1 MNSRLLAGGNLL
13 IDHETKVDAESF
25 AEHAGDR
32 VPARLSFTLD
42 DGEQVEL
49 SPRLAGLFADVLNAV
64 ANGQVTIQTT
74 PQELTTT
81 VAADMLGVS
90 RPTLM
95 KWIAAG
101 ELMAHKVGSH
111 NRLKTEDVV
120 AFAQKLGKRR
130 KKSFEAL
137 REWDERF
144 EAES

>member
-13 IDHETKVDAESF
+13 IDHETKVDAEAF
-25 AEHAGDR
+25 TEKARDR

-49 SPRLAGLFADVLNAV
+49 SPKLARLFADVLNAV
-64 ANGQVTIQTT
+64 SHGQVTIQAT

-95 KWIAAG
+95 KWVAAD
-101 ELMAHKVGSH
+101 EIKAHMVGSH
-111 NRLKTEDVV
+111 TRLKTEDVL
-120 AFAQKLGKRR
+120 AFALELRKRR
-130 KKSFEAL
+130 QKSFEKL

>member
-13 IDHETKVDAESF
+13 IDQATKIQAEAF
-25 AEHAGDR
+25 TQQTRDR

-49 SPRLAGLFADVLNAV
+49 SPMLARLFADVLNAV
-64 ANGQVTIQTT
+64 ANGQVTIQAT

-95 KWIAAG
+95 KWVAAG
-101 ELMAHKVGSH
+101 ELAAHKVGSH
-111 NRLKTEDVV
+111 TRLKTEDVM
-120 AFAQKLGKRR
+120 AFALELRKRR
-130 KKSFEAL
+130 QKSFEAL
-137 REWDERF
+137 REWDEQF
-144 EAES
+144 DVES

>member
-13 IDHETKVDAESF
+13 IDHETKVDAEAF
-25 AEHAGDR
+25 AEHARDR

-49 SPRLAGLFADVLNAV
+49 SPKLAGLFADVLAAV

-74 PQELTTT
+74 PDELTTT

-95 KWIAAG
+95 KWVAAG
-101 ELMAHKVGSH
+101 EIQAHKVGSH
-111 NRLKTEDVV
+111 TRLKTEDVM
-120 AFAQKLGKRR
+120 AFALELRKRR
-130 KKSFEAL
+130 QKSFEAL

-144 EAES
+144 GVES